1 MVGGKGGIGTD
12 HGGLDV
18 AAVARGR
25 WGTASEGLI
34 HPPTS
39 PHSMTH
45 TPTFSSPGGSVPASK
60 YGTHDWPASW
70 SGHIGAARSHR
81 AVQHDASHFAE
92 ERIIV
97 RDAR

>member
-1 MVGGKGGIGTD
+1 
-12 HGGLDV
+12 
-18 AAVARGR
+18 
-25 WGTASEGLI
+25 
-34 HPPTS
+34 
-39 PHSMTH
+39 
-45 TPTFSSPGGSVPASK
+45 VPASK